1 MEGDHP
7 KNMLT
12 CPSIINLFRE
22 NTSQRIS
29 VKVRIMAY
37 KVIYIL
43 VPGPV
48 NIHGYIRQREIKV
61 EKKLRF

>member
-43 VPGPV
+43 IPGTCEYTWIYTTKR
-48 NIHGYIRQREIKV
+48 N
-61 EKKLRF
+61 